1 MEFLYRKYLKIVFY
15 CIFSNMFG
23 SIFRILFTFAL
34 ENKEV
39 FKK

>member
-1 MEFLYRKYLKIVFY
+1 
-15 CIFSNMFG
+15 MFG

-39 FKK
+39 FKKIIEWKQHIKGFWAQG